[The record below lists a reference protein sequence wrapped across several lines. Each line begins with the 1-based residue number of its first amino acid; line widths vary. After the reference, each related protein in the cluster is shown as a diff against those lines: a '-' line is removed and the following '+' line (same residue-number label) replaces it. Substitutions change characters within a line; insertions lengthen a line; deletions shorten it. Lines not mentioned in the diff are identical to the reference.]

1 LYSLSKSI
9 VVEESKVALQ
19 YIRVKFYEMI
29 EMIARVAFFKFD
41 NSLKEGLPLSKKIE
55 IVLEELFLFHLG
67 REHNDG

>member
-1 LYSLSKSI
+1 
-9 VVEESKVALQ
+9 
-19 YIRVKFYEMI
+19 
-29 EMIARVAFFKFD
+29 MIARVAFFKFD